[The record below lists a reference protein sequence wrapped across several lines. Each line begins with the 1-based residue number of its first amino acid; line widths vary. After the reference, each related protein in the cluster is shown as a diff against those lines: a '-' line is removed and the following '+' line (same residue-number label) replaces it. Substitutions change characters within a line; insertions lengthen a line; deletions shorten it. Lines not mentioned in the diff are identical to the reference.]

1 MAKYSKI
8 LSLVLRFVAM
18 AASVAAVVVI
28 VTSHD
33 TAHVLNLTFTAKYSN
48 TPAFKYF
55 MIVEAI
61 AGIYS
66 LITLFLSGKNWFR
79 RFVIILDVVMT
90 VLLSSSISAAL
101 AIGDVGKKGNDHAG
115 WLPICG
121 QVPKFCDHVTG
132 ALIAGVAS
140 TILYFALVLYSLY
153 TVLDPLLL

>member
-8 LSLVLRFVAM
+8 LSLVMRFVAM

-28 VTSHD
+28 VTTHD
-33 TAHVLNLTFTAKYSN
+33 TAHVLNLTFTAKYNN
-48 TPAFKYF
+48 TPAFVYF

-61 AGIYS
+61 AGLYS
-66 LITLFLSGKNWFR
+66 LITLILSTKNWFR
-79 RFVIILDVVMT
+79 RIVIILDVVMT
-90 VLLSSSISAAL
+90 VLLASSISAAL
-101 AIGDVGKKGNDHAG
+101 AIGDVGKKGNDDAG

-140 TILYFALVLYSLY
+140 AILYFTILLYSLY
-153 TVLDPLLL
+153 TVLDPILM

>member
-8 LSLVLRFVAM
+8 LSLVMRFVAM

-28 VTSHD
+28 VTTHD
-33 TAHVLNLTFTAKYSN
+33 TAHVLNLTFTAKYNN
-48 TPAFKYF
+48 TPAFVYF

-61 AGIYS
+61 AGLYS
-66 LITLFLSGKNWFR
+66 LITLILSTKNWFGR
-79 RFVIILDVVMT
+79 IVIILDVVMT
-90 VLLSSSISAAL
+90 VLLASSISAAL
-101 AIGDVGKKGNDHAG
+101 AIGDVGKKGNDDAG

-140 TILYFALVLYSLY
+140 AILYFTILLYSLY
-153 TVLDPLLL
+153 TVLDPILM